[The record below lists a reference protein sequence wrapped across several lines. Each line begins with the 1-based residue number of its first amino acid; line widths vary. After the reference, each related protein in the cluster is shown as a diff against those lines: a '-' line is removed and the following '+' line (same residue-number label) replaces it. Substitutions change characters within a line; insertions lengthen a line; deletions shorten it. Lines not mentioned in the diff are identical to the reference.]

1 MDKLRDKTDEFSLK
15 PWYPGWCKRP
25 YFSDTFLPTFNRP
38 DVTLVDTNGATS
50 NQVYVLDQLAYY
62 VAYIISEAD
71 RDKSAT
77 KRFIVEPSCAAEEEW
92 TLQVLMRAQDLA
104 GVASCTP
111 WYWNREVAQL
121 DEKEAFKA
129 ARFCI
134 WGQGIKSYVETIEGW
149 RHEGRMAEKSSS
161 KNEND
166 EIDCRPKLPLKRKV
180 TQGSAMDD
188 KAQVGTSSHH
198 R

>member
-1 MDKLRDKTDEFSLK
+1 MEKEWHGEGIASLHGVMTSGF
-15 PWYPGWCKRP
+15 PNLFFPGP
-25 YFSDTFLPTFNRP
+25 YQA
-38 DVTLVDTNGATS
+38 GATS

-149 RHEGRMAEKSSS
+149 RHEGRMAGL
-161 KNEND
+161 D
-166 EIDCRPKLPLKRKV
+166 IRYR
-180 TQGSAMDD
+180 
-188 KAQVGTSSHH
+188 
-198 R
+198 